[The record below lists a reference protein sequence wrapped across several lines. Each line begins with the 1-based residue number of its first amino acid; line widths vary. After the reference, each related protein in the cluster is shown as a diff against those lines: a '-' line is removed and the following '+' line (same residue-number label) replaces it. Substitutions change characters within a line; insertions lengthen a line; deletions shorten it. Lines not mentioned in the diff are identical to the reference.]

1 MPPLFLAVSLAFSLA
16 ALEGTSEP
24 GHAEGAL
31 SKSQLTWVAP
41 AGCPTQSAVAA
52 GVEALLGESIN
63 SQRAVDVWAEGRV
76 DQIADDRW
84 VLRLSIRSST
94 GERERVLQGATCQ
107 ELGEVAV
114 VLVAVAIDP
123 SVGVSDAP
131 ETLIEAAASDQ
142 LEPNEEEKE
151 EIEEERDE
159 TPEHPDEALPPAP
172 ADEPN
177 RDPHAALRGSAS
189 VATGLLVGPLPGVA
203 PGLRLS
209 LGLRWRLLAVAI
221 GGSHWFERRVRLPPP
236 MATAGGDLQLTTGDV
251 RVCVVPSVRRL
262 ELPLCTGAELGALAG
277 RGVGVANPRHGRALW
292 AAWVADAGVTFMPWR
307 WVGFSARA
315 ALVVPFTRSTF
326 ALDGIGSVHEVA
338 PVGFQGLAG
347 IELRFP

>member
-1 MPPLFLAVSLAFSLA
+1 
-16 ALEGTSEP
+16 
-24 GHAEGAL
+24 
-31 SKSQLTWVAP
+31 
-41 AGCPTQSAVAA
+41 
-52 GVEALLGESIN
+52 
-63 SQRAVDVWAEGRV
+63 
-76 DQIADDRW
+76 
-84 VLRLSIRSST
+84 
-94 GERERVLQGATCQ
+94 
-107 ELGEVAV
+107 
-114 VLVAVAIDP
+114 
-123 SVGVSDAP
+123 
-131 ETLIEAAASDQ
+131 
-142 LEPNEEEKE
+142 
-151 EIEEERDE
+151 
-159 TPEHPDEALPPAP
+159 
-172 ADEPN
+172 
-177 RDPHAALRGSAS
+177 LRGSAS
-189 VATGLLVGPLPGVA
+189 VATGLIVGPLPGVA